1 MQKMRKVSK
10 MEVPAWFGSPVSLVI
25 VLDFHLFSGG
35 RSVKML
41 LITIH
46 KWSGYGMAVLAALH
60 FAWHWNWLRHA
71 ARTLWKR

>member
-1 MQKMRKVSK
+1 MKRNFILDILLVVSTLLC
-10 MEVPAWFGSPVSLVI
+10 VVTGI

-41 LITIH
+41 LFTIH
-46 KWSGYGMAVLAALH
+46 KWSGYGMAVFAVLH

>member
-1 MQKMRKVSK
+1 MKRNFILDILLVVSTLLCA
-10 MEVPAWFGSPVSLVI
+10 VTGI

-41 LITIH
+41 LFTIH

-60 FAWHWNWLRHA
+60 FVWHWNWLRYA

>member
-1 MQKMRKVSK
+1 MKRNFILDILLVVSIFLCA
-10 MEVPAWFGSPVSLVI
+10 VTGI

-41 LITIH
+41 LLTIH

-60 FAWHWNWLRHA
+60 FAWHWNWLRYA

>member
-1 MQKMRKVSK
+1 MKRNFILDILLVVSTLLCA
-10 MEVPAWFGSPVSLVI
+10 VTGI

-46 KWSGYGMAVLAALH
+46 KWSG
-60 FAWHWNWLRHA
+60 LR
-71 ARTLWKR
+71 LC

>member
-1 MQKMRKVSK
+1 MKRNFILDILLVVSTLLCA
-10 MEVPAWFGSPVSLVI
+10 VTGL
-25 VLDFHLFSGG
+25 VLDFHHFSGG

-41 LITIH
+41 LLTIH

-60 FAWHWNWLRHA
+60 FAWHWNWLRYA

>member
-1 MQKMRKVSK
+1 MKRN
-10 MEVPAWFGSPVSLVI
+10 FILDILLVVGTLLCAVTGI

-41 LITIH
+41 LLTIH

-60 FAWHWNWLRHA
+60 FAWHWNWLRYA

>member
-1 MQKMRKVSK
+1 MKRNFILDILLVVSTLLCA
-10 MEVPAWFGSPVSLVI
+10 VTGI

-41 LITIH
+41 LFTIH
-46 KWSGYGMAVLAALH
+46 KWSGYGMAILVALH

>member
-1 MQKMRKVSK
+1 MKRNFILDILLVVSTLLCA
-10 MEVPAWFGSPVSLVI
+10 VTGI
-25 VLDFHLFSGG
+25 VLDFPLFSGG

-41 LITIH
+41 LFTTH

-60 FAWHWNWLRHA
+60 FAWHWNWLRYA

>member
-1 MQKMRKVSK
+1 MKRNFILDILLVVSALLCA
-10 MEVPAWFGSPVSLVI
+10 VTGI

-41 LITIH
+41 LFTIH